1 MLKTVMQNT
10 RKKQNIRKKEL
21 INATMSIIHETGLA
35 DPTLAAISDRAGLS
49 SSSIVSHYFKN
60 KQELLKETML
70 DFVGGFLGEM
80 VFRVAAGKSPLE
92 KIYALIDANFAP
104 SQCTPEAISVW
115 MFFWGRVPVNED
127 FAEIE
132 RTLEKYMIN
141 ELKQALIELVPN
153 EQVDY
158 FAESVIAIIYGLW
171 LRFALDPKRITL
183 ETAHK
188 ITIDLVHARIGI
200 SKP

>member
-1 MLKTVMQNT
+1 MPKLGMKI
-10 RKKQNIRKKEL
+10 IRKKEL
-21 INATMSIIHETGLA
+21 MNATMSVIHETGLA
-35 DPTLAAISDRAGLS
+35 DPTLAAICERAGLS

-60 KQELLKETML
+60 KQELLKATML
-70 DFVGGFLGEM
+70 DLVGGFLGEM
-80 VFRVAAGKSPLE
+80 ALRVTAAKSPLE

-104 SQCTPEAISVW
+104 SQCTPEAISIW

-132 RTLEKYMIN
+132 RTLEKYIIN
-141 ELKQALIELVPN
+141 ELKQALLEIVPE
-153 EQVDY
+153 EQVDD
-158 FAESVIAIIYGLW
+158 FAEGIMAIMYGLW

-188 ITIDLVHARIGI
+188 ITIDLVRARIGVPGP
-200 SKP
+200 KPNN